1 MAALR
6 EATRDSPVGTTIV
19 ADGFWR
25 YSSEVERALYFCYL
39 EALQNAH
46 KHARDANLVRVE
58 ITEHRRTVVFEVSDD
73 GSGFEMRPA
82 AAGAGLRNMEDRV
95 ASLGGMLEIES
106 SIDEGTLVRSV
117 IPVSQAVRNS

>member
-1 MAALR
+1 
-6 EATRDSPVGTTIV
+6 
-19 ADGFWR
+19 
-25 YSSEVERALYFCYL
+25 VERALYFCCR

-73 GSGFEMRPA
+73 GSGFEMRRA

-106 SIDEGTLVRSV
+106 SIDEVTLVRGV
-117 IPVSQAVRNS
+117 IPVSRAVRNS